1 MAKIALLDDDE
12 NILNMIKRKIE
23 SGWSDSNEI
32 SVFNAPD
39 MFLES
44 AENDMKY
51 DVLITD
57 IEMPGMSGV
66 QVGKQYRELY
76 PDAYLIFLTSH
87 AHYAAE
93 SYTIDAYQYILKDD
107 IEKRLPTV
115 LNKLFKEIKVSN
127 SAYRMIG
134 TPTSKE
140 TVLYRNIIYI
150 YKEKGSKYVNYVTT
164 NGIYK
169 ERITINQLLMELDS
183 EEFVLV
189 ERSYIININHI
200 SNMLKTVIYMD
211 NGEQIAVSRAH
222 FKNVKEQINIY
233 RGKL

>member
-1 MAKIALLDDDE
+1 MAKIALLDDDV

-23 SGWSDSNEI
+23 SHWGDSNEI
-32 SVFNAPD
+32 EVFDKPD
-39 MFLES
+39 MFLDAAKS
-44 AENDMKY
+44 GVKY

-57 IEMPGMSGV
+57 IEMPGMSGI
-66 QVGKQYRELY
+66 QLGKQYRELY
-76 PDAYLIFLTSH
+76 PDVYLIFLTSH
-87 AHYAAE
+87 SHYAAE

-127 SAYRMIG
+127 STYRMIG
-134 TPTSKE
+134 SPTSKE
-140 TVLYRNIIYI
+140 TFLYRNIIYI
-150 YKEKGSKYVNYVTT
+150 YKEKGSKYVNYVTPS
-164 NGIYK
+164 GIYK

>member
-1 MAKIALLDDDE
+1 MAKIALLDDDN

-23 SGWSDSNEI
+23 SIWGDSNEI
-32 SVFNAPD
+32 SVFDKPD
-39 MFLES
+39 VFFEIVKSGQM
-44 AENDMKY
+44 Y

-57 IEMPGMSGV
+57 IEMPGISGIE
-66 QVGKQYRELY
+66 VGKQYLELQ

-127 SAYRMIG
+127 STYRMIG
-134 TPTSKE
+134 TPTSKK

-150 YKEKGSKYVNYVTT
+150 YKEK
-164 NGIYK
+164 K
-169 ERITINQLLMELDS
+169 ETI
-183 EEFVLV
+183 
-189 ERSYIININHI
+189 
-200 SNMLKTVIYMD
+200 
-211 NGEQIAVSRAH
+211 
-222 FKNVKEQINIY
+222 
-233 RGKL
+233 

>member
-1 MAKIALLDDDE
+1 MAKIALLDDDI
-12 NILNMIKRKIE
+12 NILNMIKTKIE
-23 SGWSDSNEI
+23 SLWGDSNEI
-32 SVFNAPD
+32 SVFDKPNA
-39 MFLES
+39 FLETVKS
-44 AENDMKY
+44 GLKY
-51 DVLITD
+51 DVLVTD
-57 IEMPGMSGV
+57 IEMPGISGIE
-66 QVGKQYRELY
+66 VGKQYLELQ
-76 PDAYLIFLTSH
+76 PDVYLIFLTSH
-87 AHYAAE
+87 SHYAAE

-127 SAYRMIG
+127 STYRMIG

-164 NGIYK
+164 NGTYK
-169 ERITINQLLMELDS
+169 ERITINQLLTELAS

-200 SNMLKTVIYMD
+200 SNMLKTTIYMD

-222 FKNVKEQINIY
+222 FKNVKEKINIY
-233 RGKL
+233 RGNL

>member
-1 MAKIALLDDDE
+1 MAKIALLDDD
-12 NILNMIKRKIE
+12 NIILNMIKTKIE
-23 SGWSDSNEI
+23 SFWGDNNEI
-32 SVFNAPD
+32 SMFDKADV
-39 MFLES
+39 FLETVKS
-44 AENDMKY
+44 GQMY

-57 IEMPGMSGV
+57 IEMPEISGIE
-66 QVGKQYRELY
+66 VGKQYLELH

-87 AHYAAE
+87 SHYAAE
-93 SYTIDAYQYILKDD
+93 SYTIDAYQYILKED
-107 IEKRLPTV
+107 IDERLPIV
-115 LNKLFKEIKVSN
+115 LNKLFKEIKASN

-140 TVLYRNIIYI
+140 IVFYRDIIYI
-150 YKEKGSKYVNYVTT
+150 YKEKGAKYVNYVTSS
-164 NGIYK
+164 GIYK
-169 ERITINQLLMELDS
+169 ERITINQLLSELAG

-200 SNMLKTVIYMD
+200 SNMLKTIIYMD

-233 RGKL
+233 RGNM